1 MEEVAEEDRLLVD
14 VDGNDFL
21 TKTRYDGT
29 RTRLQLGNN
38 PKAEKRSRDHESSC
52 IATTNKNGHQPA
64 DEKGKSR
71 MRGNF

>member
-14 VDGNDFL
+14 VNGNDFL

-38 PKAEKRSRDHESSC
+38 PKTE
-52 IATTNKNGHQPA
+52 
-64 DEKGKSR
+64 
-71 MRGNF
+71 